1 MVAVRDGS
9 VYPDLTRSSREWV
22 DHLLVE
28 LAADHGSFRV
38 REQSWTLDPESY
50 AAFRQRYDAGHSGG
64 AGVWVIHD
72 DAVLMVRHEGEDSWS
87 DPGGKVEPGES
98 FAETARRETLE
109 ETGVTVEITGV
120 LEVHP
125 VTHVTSADDPPV
137 VSPIVIFTG
146 AYRSGTPAGTQ
157 GEIAE
162 AAWREERPEN
172 LLYDALEEFPF
183 PE

>member
-1 MVAVRDGS
+1 MIADRDGG
-9 VYPDLTRSSREWV
+9 VYPEDTQTSREWV

-28 LAADHGSFRV
+28 LAAEHGTFRV
-38 REQSWTLDPESY
+38 REQTWTLDPESY
-50 AAFRQRYDAGHSGG
+50 AQLRHRYEAGHSGG
-64 AGVWVIHD
+64 AGVWVQHD
-72 DAVLMVRHEGEDSWS
+72 GAVLMVRHEGEDSWS
-87 DPGGKVEPGES
+87 EPGGKVEPGES
-98 FAETARRETLE
+98 FAEAARRETLE
-109 ETGVTVEITGV
+109 ETGVTVDITGV

-125 VTHVTSADDPPV
+125 VTHISTDDGVPI

-146 AYRSGTPAGTQ
+146 TYRSGSPERTP

-172 LLYDALEEFPF
+172 LLYDALQEFPF